1 MDSVMEKRFTG
12 LGINGLEEQQA
23 REKKAVKEVLQVLAA
38 NNLTANEINTVLG
51 QVNEAFSMRPLTR
64 EFVEEYFK
72 DESKF
77 RACFFVR

>member
-1 MDSVMEKRFTG
+1 MENKV
-12 LGINGLEEQQA
+12 LGYEFKDFKEQRQ

-51 QVNEAFSMRPLTR
+51 QVNETFSMRPLTK
-64 EFVEEYFK
+64 EFIEEYFK

-77 RACFFVR
+77 RACFFVK

>member
-1 MDSVMEKRFTG
+1 MYKREMTTAEFRSKEF
-12 LGINGLEEQQA
+12 EEQQN

-38 NNLTANEINTVLG
+38 NNLTANEINSVLG
-51 QVNEAFSMRPLTR
+51 QVNEAFSMRPLTQ
-64 EFVEEYFK
+64 EFVEAYFK